1 MPTRI
6 RFVNVAR
13 GVVRPH
19 TGHVRI
25 ATLNCVSL
33 MSSCQGSHTELI
45 LRSSRLSRIMTPEK
59 NAMRLFDSGYNC
71 AEAVLLATSQEVLR
85 GRVETTIPRV
95 ATGFG
100 GGMSRNG
107 DVCGALVGGIMRIGL
122 AVGRNSAGES
132 RDRCYEAVDR
142 FYYSFVTEF
151 GTCKCRE
158 LTGLDLKTE
167 EGRAA
172 YQARVH
178 SERCTKIVFWAAR
191 VASQI
196 AESA

>member
-1 MPTRI
+1 M
-6 RFVNVAR
+6 NVAR
-13 GVVRPH
+13 GVVRAH
-19 TGHVRI
+19 TDHVCI
-25 ATLNCVSL
+25 VTLTCGNL
-33 MSSCQGSHTELI
+33 MSFRQETHTERI
-45 LRSSRLSRIMTPEK
+45 LRSSRLSRIMTPE
-59 NAMRLFDSGYNC
+59 NNVIRLFDSGWNC
-71 AEAVLLATSQEVLR
+71 AEAVLLATSQDVLPR
-85 GRVETTIPRV
+85 KVETIIPRV

-107 DVCGALVGGIMRIGL
+107 DVCGALTGGIMGIGL
-122 AVGRNSAGES
+122 AVGRNSAEES

-142 FYYSFVTEF
+142 FYSAFVTEF

-167 EGRAA
+167 KGRAE
-172 YQARVH
+172 YQTRIH
-178 SERCTKIVFWAAR
+178 LERCTKIVSWAAR